1 MSALFLSPHPD
12 DVELFCGGTVAVLA
26 GLTEVR
32 IADLTRGEMSSN
44 GTVETRA
51 AEAEA
56 ARRALGL
63 DADRIQLGLP
73 DAGLDARDAGQL
85 QAIVGLI
92 REVRPDLLFAPWIE
106 DRHPDHVA
114 AGELARR
121 AVALAA
127 EAGYGAGGESFGPC
141 RLLHYPCHSGV
152 EPSIL
157 LDVSNTIEQWEA
169 AVRSYPSQFL
179 NDTGVSTPINQPGF
193 VDHHRLRRSRWGQ
206 IRGVEFAE
214 AFVHEG
220 PWPVSPSG
228 LQEL

>member
-12 DVELFCGGTVAVLA
+12 DVELFCGGTVALLA

-51 AEAEA
+51 AEAVA
-56 ARRALGL
+56 ATRALGVE
-63 DADRIQLGLP
+63 AERIQLALP
-73 DAGLDARDAGQL
+73 DAGLDARDPGQV
-85 QAIVGLI
+85 QAVVGLI
-92 REVRPDLLFAPWIE
+92 RQQRPDLLFAPWIE

-121 AVALAA
+121 AVVLAA
-127 EAGYGAGGESFGPC
+127 EAGYDAPGEAFAAG

-157 LDVSNTIEQWEA
+157 VDISGTIEQWEA
-169 AVRSYPSQFL
+169 AVRCYPSQFL
-179 NDTGVSTPINQPGF
+179 NDAGTSTPINQPGF
-193 VDHHRLRRSRWGQ
+193 IDHHRRRRTRWGHM
-206 IRGVEFAE
+206 RGVEFAE

-220 PWPVSPSG
+220 PWPVGPSG
-228 LQEL
+228 LQER